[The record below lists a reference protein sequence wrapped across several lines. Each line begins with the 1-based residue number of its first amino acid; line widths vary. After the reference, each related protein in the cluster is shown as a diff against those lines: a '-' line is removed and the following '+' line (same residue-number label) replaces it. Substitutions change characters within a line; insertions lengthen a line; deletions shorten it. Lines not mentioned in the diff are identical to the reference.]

1 MQNEHTIKNILI
13 IFLFVLIFY
22 LLKELSYLL
31 IPLALAFLLALL
43 MQPPTR
49 FLLKRKTPKWLIL
62 PIITIIT
69 LVIFFSLVII
79 IVRTTSEILDQQK
92 FLFTKFDEKVRG
104 LVYWIND
111 LTGMRLKVNIVYSE
125 ITKFLNLD
133 SVSKAAGVIA
143 TNIGSFMGSFV
154 TFALYYIF
162 LLSGITGLDDYLK
175 YVFEKRNLD
184 SINENYKKI
193 QNLVFH
199 YIVVKTLI
207 NVATAV
213 IVTIVLLLF
222 GVKFA
227 YFWGLLTFVLN
238 YIPTFGSIISVLLPV
253 LMGFIQFD
261 AIQLVITLLIILMI
275 IHFTIGN
282 FIEPMILSNQLTL
295 NTVTVL
301 FGLVFWAYIWGVT
314 GMILSVPLMVIIK
327 LILNEIPSLSLISRI
342 MGYPTQEL
350 VRQQ

>member
-1 MQNEHTIKNILI
+1 MEHTVKNILI
-13 IFLFVLIFY
+13 IFFIVLIFY

-31 IPLALAFLLALL
+31 IPLALAFLMALL

-49 FLLKRKTPKWLIL
+49 LLLKRKTPKWLIL

-69 LVIFFSLVII
+69 LVIFFTLAII
-79 IVRTTSEILDQQK
+79 VVRTTSDILDQQK
-92 FLFTKFDEKVRG
+92 FLFTKFDEKVRT

-111 LTGMRLKVNIVYSE
+111 ITGMRLKVTIVYSE
-125 ITKFLNLD
+125 ITKFLNVD
-133 SVSKAAGVIA
+133 TVSNVAATIA
-143 TNIGSFMGSFV
+143 KNVGSFMGSFV

-184 SINENYKKI
+184 SVNENYKKI

-199 YIVVKTLI
+199 YILVKTLI
-207 NVATAV
+207 NIATAV

-261 AIQLVITLLIILMI
+261 SMQTVIPLVIVLMG

-301 FGLVFWAYIWGVT
+301 FGLVFWAYIWGIT

-342 MGYPTQEL
+342 MGYPTRE
-350 VRQQ
+350 

>member
-1 MQNEHTIKNILI
+1 MQNEHTVKNILV
-13 IFLFVLIFY
+13 IFLIVLIFY

-49 FLLKRKTPKWLIL
+49 FLLKKKTPKWLIL

-69 LVIFFSLVII
+69 LIIFFTLVII
-79 IVRTTSEILDQQK
+79 IVRTTSDILDQQK
-92 FLFTKFDEKVRG
+92 FLFTKFDEKLRG
-104 LVYWIND
+104 LIYWIND

-133 SVSKAAGVIA
+133 TVSKAAGVIA
-143 TNIGSFMGSFV
+143 SNVGSFMGSFV

-162 LLSGITGLDDYLK
+162 LLVGITGLDDYLK

-184 SINENYKKI
+184 SINENYRKI
-193 QNLVFH
+193 QNLIFH
-199 YIVVKTLI
+199 YILVKTLI
-207 NVATAV
+207 NIGVAV

-227 YFWGLLTFVLN
+227 YFWGLLTFILN

-253 LMGFIQFD
+253 LMGFIQFE
-261 AIQLVITLLIILMI
+261 AIQLVISLLLVLMV

-350 VRQQ
+350 LRQQ